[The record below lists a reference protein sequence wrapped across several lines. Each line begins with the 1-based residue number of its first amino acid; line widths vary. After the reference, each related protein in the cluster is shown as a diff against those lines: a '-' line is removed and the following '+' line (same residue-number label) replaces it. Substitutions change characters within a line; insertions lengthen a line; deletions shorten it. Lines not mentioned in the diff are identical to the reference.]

1 MNGRRASLATLTAV
15 ELRKLVDTR
24 AGIAICVVSALLAGA
39 FGAGA
44 VAYRH
49 PASIGGIALLAGVPG
64 GTLIPVLAILLVT
77 AERTHRTAL
86 ATYALT
92 PQRHRVLLAKA
103 AATVALS
110 LAVTPLS
117 LLAAVLIGPIG
128 SAVTGHG
135 LTWTVAVGALAR
147 TALIDVIMALTGY
160 ALALA
165 TGNAPLS
172 IVVILVWP
180 ILESTLQTASPATG
194 RVASWLDVLAVTE
207 DPARAATALTFWL
220 ALPILIGFR
229 RTLRADVR

>member
-1 MNGRRASLATLTAV
+1 MNGARASLATLTVV

-44 VAYRH
+44 LAYRH
-49 PASIGGIALLAGVPG
+49 PATIGGIALMAGVPG
-64 GTLIPVLAILLVT
+64 GTLLPVLAILLVT

-103 AATVALS
+103 AGTVALA
-110 LAVTPLS
+110 LAITPLS
-117 LLAAVLIGPIG
+117 FLAALVIGPVG
-128 SAVTGHG
+128 SAVSGHRM
-135 LTWTVAVGALAR
+135 TWTVAAGPVAR
-147 TALIDVIMALTGY
+147 TALIDVLMALTGY

-165 TGNAPLS
+165 TANAPTS
-172 IVVILVWP
+172 IVIVLVWP
-180 ILESTLQTASPATG
+180 VLQSTLQTASPAMG
-194 RVASWLDVLAVTE
+194 RVVSWLDVLAVTE
-207 DPARAATALTFWL
+207 SPARAATALAFWL